1 MTRSHWPILRSY
13 LRPHGREFF
22 WGIFALLVVNIL
34 ATYIPWLLKDAVKE
48 LESAFSADRV
58 AAYGG
63 AIAGLASVMLLIRM
77 WSRMLLFGIGR
88 KVEYQLKQR
97 IFEHIV
103 TLPTRYF
110 ALHPAGEIISITT
123 SDVENIRRLLGFA
136 ILSLINTFFAYA
148 LTLPA
153 MFLIDTRLSLI
164 ALSVYPVMFGIVSVF
179 SGRLRDE
186 QLHIQEELSSV
197 SNMLQEDLNGMALIK
212 TYAQELNEQ
221 RAFHSLNSRLL
232 GANLKI
238 ARTRSVLFPMLGGIA
253 SISFLLLLWFGG
265 EMLVNRVPDFDIG
278 ELLSLIS
285 YVNYLIFP
293 TALLGFTITAY
304 QRGQVS
310 IDRIHNVLDIAPAIS
325 DPQGARELKHQNL
338 HGDLEVRSLGFSYP
352 ESKQSALKNV
362 SFRVAAGEKI
372 AVIGPVGCGKTTLA
386 NVLLRLVETP
396 PGTIFLDGVD
406 ITQIRIEDLRR
417 AIAFVPQESFL
428 FSATIAN
435 NIRYG
440 RPESGMNEVEAY
452 ATQARIHPEIVNFP
466 QQYETYVGER
476 GITLS
481 GGQRQR
487 SALARALLMDAA
499 VVVLDDAL
507 SSVDNRTAT
516 EILQSLPQSKTVLFI
531 THNLSAAATCDR
543 ILLMEQGQ
551 VQQVGSHSELLETS
565 ATYQTLWNQHQL
577 TQKLL

>member
-1 MTRSHWPILRSY
+1 MTRSHLPILRSY
-13 LRPHGREFF
+13 LRPHWREFLL
-22 WGIFALLVVNIL
+22 GVLALLLVNIL
-34 ATYIPWLLKDAVKE
+34 ATYIPWLLKDAVNE
-48 LESAFSADRV
+48 LEKQFSADRV
-58 AAYGG
+58 ALYGV
-63 AIAGLASVMLLIRM
+63 AIAGLASVMWLIRM
-77 WSRMLLFGIGR
+77 GSRMLLFGIGR
-88 KVEYQLKQR
+88 KVEYQLKQE

-148 LTLPA
+148 LTLPV
-153 MFLIDTRLSLI
+153 MFLIDTQLSLI
-164 ALSVYPVMFGIVSVF
+164 ALSVYPIMFGLVSVF
-179 SGRLRDE
+179 SGQLRDE
-186 QLHIQEELSSV
+186 QLKIQEELSNV
-197 SNMLQEDLNGMALIK
+197 SNLLQEDLNGMALIK

-221 RAFHSLNSRLL
+221 KAFHNLNSRLL

-238 ARTRSVLFPMLGGIA
+238 ARTRSVLFPLLGGIA

-265 EMLVNRVPDFDIG
+265 EKLVNREPGFDIG

-310 IDRIHNVLDIAPAIS
+310 IDRIQNVLDIPSAIVDS
-325 DPQGARELKHQNL
+325 GDAKALEPQSLK
-338 HGDLEVRSLGFSYP
+338 GELEVRSLSFSYP
-352 ESKQSALKNV
+352 DSKQTALRDV
-362 SFRVAAGEKI
+362 SFQIAAGEKI
-372 AVIGPVGCGKTTLA
+372 AIIGPVGCGKSTLA
-386 NVLLRLVETP
+386 NVLLRLVDIP
-396 PGTIFLDGVD
+396 SGTIFLDGMD
-406 ITQIRIEDLRR
+406 STNLKIEDLRR
-417 AIAFVPQESFL
+417 AVTFVPQESFL

-440 RPESGMNEVEAY
+440 RPESGMNEVEDY
-452 ATQARIHPEIVNFP
+452 ATQARIHPEIINFP
-466 QQYETYVGER
+466 QQYETLVGER

-516 EILQSLPQSKTVLFI
+516 EILQSLPQSKTVIFI

-543 ILLMEQGQ
+543 ILLMEQGR
-551 VQQVGSHSELLETS
+551 VKQVGSHSELLETS
-565 ATYQTLWNQHQL
+565 ETYQTLWNQHQL
-577 TQKLL
+577 SQKLL